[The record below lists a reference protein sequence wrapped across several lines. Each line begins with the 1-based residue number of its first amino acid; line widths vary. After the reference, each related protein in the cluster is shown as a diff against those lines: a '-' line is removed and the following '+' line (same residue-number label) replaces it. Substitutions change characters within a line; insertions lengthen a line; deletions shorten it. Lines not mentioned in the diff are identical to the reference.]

1 MMKEFDLNDF
11 GKQMPYHVPE
21 GFFVR
26 FPEQVMRKVAVERR
40 RRRMWR
46 LSVGMTAV
54 AALVAGIVFWTGTP
68 EAIPSVPSG
77 DYADRMVTLA
87 EQLDAYLDHL
97 SDEELAEQYDY
108 YAADVTLTLYEE

>member
-1 MMKEFDLNDF
+1 M
-11 GKQMPYHVPE
+11 
-21 GFFVR
+21 
-26 FPEQVMRKVAVERR
+26 
-40 RRRMWR
+40 
-46 LSVGMTAV
+46 
-54 AALVAGIVFWTGTP
+54 
-68 EAIPSVPSG
+68 PSG

>member
-21 GFFVR
+21 GFFAR

-68 EAIPSVPSG
+68 EV
-77 DYADRMVTLA
+77 LA

>member
-21 GFFVR
+21 GFFAR

-54 AALVAGIVFWTGTP
+54 SCSGPGLPKRYRPCHPATMRTGW
-68 EAIPSVPSG
+68 
-77 DYADRMVTLA
+77 
-87 EQLDAYLDHL
+87 
-97 SDEELAEQYDY
+97 
-108 YAADVTLTLYEE
+108 

>member
-21 GFFVR
+21 GFFAR

-46 LSVGMTAV
+46 LSAGMTAV

-68 EAIPSVPSG
+68 EVIPSVPSG
-77 DYADRMVTLA
+77 DYADRWQSSWMPTWTTSPMKSWPSNTTTMPPMS
-87 EQLDAYLDHL
+87 H
-97 SDEELAEQYDY
+97 
-108 YAADVTLTLYEE
+108 